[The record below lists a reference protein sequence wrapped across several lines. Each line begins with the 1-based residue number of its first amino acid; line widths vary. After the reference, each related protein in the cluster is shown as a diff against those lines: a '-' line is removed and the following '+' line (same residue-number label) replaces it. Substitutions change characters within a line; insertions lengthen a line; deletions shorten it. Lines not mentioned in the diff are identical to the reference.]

1 MDGIEGAMPEP
12 RKAPRPASVS
22 RAREGASTRGASG
35 GLMMAAAE
43 HDRRRVDPR
52 VALAVLV
59 LLNVAVFASG
69 AKAIELAA
77 VAGDAALMLWCR
89 RGRLAC
95 AWLGA
100 YAALSLIALAC
111 ILGGPFFMPVGSC
124 LVMLARLFP
133 TAMFAAAL
141 ISTTYLGE
149 LACALQSFGLSG
161 RMTVAVCVGMRF
173 FPTIAREARAVRE
186 AMLTRGLRLT
196 PAAILRHPAGLL
208 ENFMVPYL
216 HRVSIVADELGDAVM
231 ARGVETTRRRG
242 SYHELRI
249 GALDVV
255 VLVAAVTLVAAAVAG
270 KVLP

>member
-111 ILGGPFFMPVGSC
+111 ILGGPFFMPMGSC

-173 FPTIAREARAVRE
+173 FP
-186 AMLTRGLRLT
+186 TRGLRLT

-255 VLVAAVTLVAAAVAG
+255 VLVAAVALVAAAVAG

>member
-1 MDGIEGAMPEP
+1 MPE
-12 RKAPRPASVS
+12 RGKARRRASAS
-22 RAREGASTRGASG
+22 RARETEPVREAAPARRATGS
-35 GLMMAAAE
+35 LMMAAAE
-43 HDRRRVDPR
+43 QNRRRVDPR
-52 VALAVLV
+52 VALGVLV

-69 AKAIELAA
+69 AKTIELAA

-95 AWLGA
+95 AWLA
-100 YAALSLIALAC
+100 VYAALSLIALAC
-111 ILGGPFFMPVGSC
+111 ILSGPFFMPVGSC

-196 PAAILRHPAGLL
+196 PTAILRHPAGLL

-242 SYHELRI
+242 SYHELRL

-255 VLVAAVTLVAAAVAG
+255 VLVAAVALVVAAVAG
-270 KVLP
+270 KVIP

>member
-1 MDGIEGAMPEP
+1 MPEP

-111 ILGGPFFMPVGSC
+111 ILGGPFFMPMGSC

-161 RMTVAVCVGMRF
+161 RMTVAVCVGMTAEYGQGLVNWVYSPA
-173 FPTIAREARAVRE
+173 FPICGCVTALCAA
-186 AMLTRGLRLT
+186 LGSWLGLRIFQKHFAKI
-196 PAAILRHPAGLL
+196 AA
-208 ENFMVPYL
+208 
-216 HRVSIVADELGDAVM
+216 
-231 ARGVETTRRRG
+231 
-242 SYHELRI
+242 
-249 GALDVV
+249 
-255 VLVAAVTLVAAAVAG
+255 
-270 KVLP
+270 

>member
-1 MDGIEGAMPEP
+1 MPEP
-12 RKAPRPASVS
+12 RKASRPAPVS
-22 RAREGASTRGASG
+22 RVREGVSARGASG
-35 GLMMAAAE
+35 GLMMAAPE
-43 HDRRRVDPR
+43 RDRRRVDPR
-52 VALAVLV
+52 VALGVLV

-77 VAGDAALMLWCR
+77 VAGDAALILWCR

-95 AWLGA
+95 AWLSA

-111 ILGGPFFMPVGSC
+111 ILGGPFFMPTGSC

-173 FPTIAREARAVRE
+173 FPTIAREAKAVRE

-255 VLVAAVTLVAAAVAG
+255 VLAAALVLVAAAVAG